1 MPGNQEFNQSPQ
13 SPEKVS
19 GFQGLK
25 KSPFVAVLLKAAV
38 LFIIFNLVF
47 ALLNPTSLLGKISA
61 YNWLIPG
68 RQRLPFGEVQDKA
81 YNLSLYQLDA
91 MFLSHNIAAHKP
103 PDEYRVVVIGD
114 SSVWGYLLNPNQTL
128 TAYLNAA
135 NLTTP
140 DGKQVKF
147 YNLGYPT
154 ISLTKDLLI
163 LNYAMRFQPDM
174 VIWLTSLE
182 AFPNSKQLSSPIVQN
197 NPAPLRSLIHTY
209 DLQLNPQ
216 DSKLVD
222 LNFWEKTIIGQRRN
236 LADLF
241 RLQLYGVLW
250 AATGIDQYYPET
262 YERPQNDLEADER
275 FYDLV
280 PPVLHSEDLAFDV
293 LAAGVKTV
301 NGIPVLIINEPV
313 FISQGANS
321 NIRYNF
327 FYPRWAYDQY
337 RTMLAQFVKSKGWAY
352 LDLWDIIPSGE
363 FTNSAIHMTPS
374 GTARLAGEIIPTI
387 KKLLDQTNAP

>member
-1 MPGNQEFNQSPQ
+1 MAGNQEINQSPQ
-13 SPEKVS
+13 SPAES
-19 GFQGLK
+19 TGFQGLI

-38 LFIIFNLVF
+38 LLIVFNLVF

-68 RQRLPFGEVQDKA
+68 RQRLPFGEVQEKA

-91 MFLSHNIAAHKP
+91 MFLSHNIAAYKP
-103 PDEYRVVVIGD
+103 PNEYRVVVIGD
-114 SSVWGYLLNPNQTL
+114 SSVWGYLLQPNQTL

-163 LNYAMRFQPDM
+163 LRYATRFQPDM
-174 VIWLTSLE
+174 VIWLTTLE
-182 AFPNSKQLSSPIVQN
+182 AFPNSKQLYSPIVQN
-197 NPAPLRSLIHTY
+197 NPVPLRSLVRTY

-262 YERPQNDLEADER
+262 YERPQTDLEANDR

-363 FTNSAIHMTPS
+363 FTNSAIHITPS

-387 KKLLDQTNAP
+387 KNLLDQSYAP

>member
-1 MPGNQEFNQSPQ
+1 MAGNQDINQSPQ
-13 SPEKVS
+13 SPEKGT
-19 GFQGLK
+19 GFQGLI
-25 KSPFVAVLLKAAV
+25 KSPFVAVLLKVAFLLIV
-38 LFIIFNLVF
+38 FNLVF

-68 RQRLPFGEVQDKA
+68 RQRLPFGEIQEKA

-91 MFLSHNIAAHKP
+91 MFLSHNITARKP
-103 PDEYRVVVIGD
+103 TNEYRVVVIGD
-114 SSVWGYLLNPNQTL
+114 SSVWGYLLKPDQTL

-140 DGKQVKF
+140 EGKQVKF

-154 ISLTKDLLI
+154 ISLTKDILI
-163 LNYAMRFQPDM
+163 LSYAMRYQPDM
-174 VIWLTSLE
+174 VIWLTTLE
-182 AFPNSKQLSSPIVQN
+182 AFPNTKQLSSPIVQN
-197 NPAPLRSLIHTY
+197 NPAPLRSLIRTN
-209 DLQLNPQ
+209 DLKLNPQ
-216 DSKLVD
+216 DPKFVD
-222 LNFWEKTIIGQRRN
+222 HNFWEKTIIGQRRN

-262 YERPQNDLEADER
+262 YDPPQTDLETDER

-293 LAAGVKTV
+293 LSAGVKIA

-313 FISQGANS
+313 FISRGVNS

-337 RTMLAQFVKSKGWAY
+337 RTMLAQFVKSNGWAY

-374 GTARLAGEIIPTI
+374 GTASFAGEIIPTI
-387 KKLLDQTNAP
+387 KKLLDQTYAP

>member
-1 MPGNQEFNQSPQ
+1 MAGNQEINGSLQN
-13 SPEKVS
+13 PEKRP
-19 GFQGLK
+19 GFQGLI
-25 KSPFVAVLLKAAV
+25 KSPFGMILLKAAV
-38 LFIIFNLVF
+38 LFIIFNLAF
-47 ALLNPTSLLGKISA
+47 ALLNPIPFLGKISA

-68 RQRLPFGEVQDKA
+68 RQRLPFGEVQEKA

-91 MFLSHNIAAHKP
+91 MFLSHEIAAHKP
-103 PDEYRVVVIGD
+103 PNEYRVIVIGD
-114 SSVWGYLLNPNQTL
+114 SSVWGYLLEPNHTL

-140 DGKQVKF
+140 GGKQVRF

-154 ISLTKDLLI
+154 ISLTKDILI
-163 LNYAMRFQPDM
+163 LSYAMRYQPDM
-174 VIWLTSLE
+174 VIWSTTLE
-182 AFPNSKQLSSPIVQN
+182 AFPNTKQLSSPIVQN
-197 NPAPLRSLIHTY
+197 NSAPLRSLIRTY
-209 DLQLNPQ
+209 NLELNPQ

-250 AATGIDQYYPET
+250 AATGVDQYYPET
-262 YERPQNDLEADER
+262 YDPPQTDLEPEER
-275 FYDLV
+275 FHDLV

-293 LAAGVKTV
+293 LSAGGKIA

-313 FISQGANS
+313 FISQGENS

-352 LDLWDIIPSGE
+352 LDLWDFIPSGE
-363 FTNSAIHMTPS
+363 FTNSSIHMTS
-374 GTARLAGEIIPTI
+374 TGTARLAGEIIPTI
-387 KKLLDQTNAP
+387 KKLLDQTYAP